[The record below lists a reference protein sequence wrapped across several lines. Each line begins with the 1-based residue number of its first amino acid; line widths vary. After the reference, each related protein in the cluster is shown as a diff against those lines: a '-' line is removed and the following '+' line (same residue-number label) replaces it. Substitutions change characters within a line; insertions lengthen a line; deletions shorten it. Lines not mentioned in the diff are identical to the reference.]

1 MLRGAFTSAAT
12 RVAGGAAVAAA
23 AAPEVSHAR
32 AVQPRSVLAPRSKD
46 EETGHFNKGLES
58 MHVPDGEWMMAN
70 VRDGNVFVEPADVQD
85 ALSEMLGLSYRAK
98 PVHARNAQGAE
109 IVSEDDDVS
118 SCTSSGASANDHIER
133 ADLLPIRQCGSLLTT
148 LLNNPG
154 VQQSVHQALQED
166 PNFARFIES
175 QGPSHLLAAPPSDV
189 VIEDVT
195 DAPDAPE
202 QDYASRSNPFQAALG
217 KLGDGLV
224 KLGEDVISA
233 GGHLGNMFV
242 GLGNKMRGT
251 ILGAHAQTKKAV
263 QEPGN
268 HKDFWMNTLGVLAI
282 AVLSIL
288 FAKGKLRV
296 RTA

>member
-1 MLRGAFTSAAT
+1 MLRGALTSAAT

-23 AAPEVSHAR
+23 AVPEASHAR
-32 AVQPRSVLAPRSKD
+32 AAQPCSVFPSPRKD
-46 EETGHFNKGLES
+46 DETVHLHKDLES
-58 MHVPDGEWMMAN
+58 MQVPDGEWMMAN

-98 PVHARNAQGAE
+98 SGHACNAQGAQ

-175 QGPSHLLAAPPSDV
+175 QGPSSLLAAPPSDV

-195 DAPDAPE
+195 NVPE
-202 QDYASRSNPFQAALG
+202 QDCTNRSNPFQAALG

-268 HKDFWMNTLGVLAI
+268 HKDFWMNALGVLAI

>member
-1 MLRGAFTSAAT
+1 MLRGAFTSASK
-12 RVAGGAAVAAA
+12 VAGGAAIAAA
-23 AAPEVSHAR
+23 AVPEVSHAR
-32 AVQPRSVLAPRSKD
+32 AMQPRSVLPPRNKE
-46 EETGHFNKGLES
+46 EETSQCFKDLQS
-58 MHVPDGEWMMAN
+58 SHVPDGEWLMAN
-70 VRDGNVFVEPADVQD
+70 VRDGNVYVEPADVHD
-85 ALSEMLGLSYRAK
+85 ALSEMLGLSYSAK
-98 PVHARNAQGAE
+98 PIHSRNAQGLE
-109 IVSEDDDVS
+109 IVSDDDAS
-118 SCTSSGASANDHIER
+118 SCTSSGASADDHIEC
-133 ADLLPIRQCGSLLTT
+133 ADLIPIRQCGSLLTT

-175 QGPSHLLAAPPSDV
+175 QGRPTLLAAPPSDV
-189 VIEDVT
+189 IIEDVT
-195 DAPDAPE
+195 STVE
-202 QDYASRSNPFQAALG
+202 EEGVNRSSPFQGAMD

-224 KLGEDVISA
+224 RLGEDVISA

-242 GLGNKMRGT
+242 GLGNKLRGT

-263 QEPGN
+263 QEPGS
-268 HKDFWMNTLGVLAI
+268 HKDFWMNAFGVLAI